1 MKKIQ
6 NSGDVY
12 VVVNVWRGF
21 AVGAEIFHRR
31 ANAVRR
37 FNKLVHGNHLR
48 ENDVQIFKT
57 TLKAGRACR
66 DELVAMDV
74 PESY

>member
-6 NSGDVY
+6 NSGEVY

-31 ANAVRR
+31 AGAVRR
-37 FNKLVHGNHLR
+37 FNKLVHGNDLR
-48 ENDVQIFKT
+48 ENDVQIFRT
-57 TLKAGRACR
+57 TLKAGRPCR
-66 DELVAMDV
+66 SEVVPMDV
-74 PESY
+74 PEDY